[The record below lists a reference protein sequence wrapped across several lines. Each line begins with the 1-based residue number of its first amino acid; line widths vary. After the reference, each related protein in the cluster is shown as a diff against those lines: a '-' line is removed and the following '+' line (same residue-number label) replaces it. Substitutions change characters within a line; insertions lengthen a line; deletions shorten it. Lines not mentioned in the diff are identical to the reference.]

1 MLVLSTPAGQPF
13 PSDAGYSAA
22 ALVSIAV
29 LVATLAVSVLFVMR
43 SPVRGRKRP

>member
-13 PSDAGYSAA
+13 PANAGYSAA

-29 LVATLAVSVLFVMR
+29 LVATLAVSILFVIA
-43 SPVRGRKRP
+43 GKKRA